1 MNWAAFLTIFGLVSI
16 SSQLILPN
24 ATFFLSSSHI
34 RFFFWLWRRHST
46 SRCFTDCR
54 PCLHGHSR
62 ESKSDT
68 FLEWRNLLSP
78 IFFVRICTISALA
91 ALRRPLCISSI
102 FFVGFGQIA
111 CSSLPVF
118 SFVQATSHNSEALRS
133 NASLMVARDLP
144 SSCFSDVYP
153 ESHSLHKKVGLVF
166 SVRFTVWR
174 LQTLANVTSADVSLY
189 KHVYIKPMVIAS

>member
-1 MNWAAFLTIFGLVSI
+1 MNWAAFSTNFGLVSI

-34 RFFFWLWRRHST
+34 RFPFWVWRRHST
-46 SRCFTDCR
+46 SRCFADYGLR
-54 PCLHGHSR
+54 LHRHSG
-62 ESKSDT
+62 ESKPGT

-78 IFFVRICTISALA
+78 IFSVRICTISALA
-91 ALRRPLCISSI
+91 ALRRPLYISSV

-133 NASLMVARDLP
+133 NASLMVAGDLP
-144 SSCFSDVYP
+144 SSCLSDLYP
-153 ESHSLHKKVGLVF
+153 EFHSLHFPFFFFAFLHPVVSF
-166 SVRFTVWR
+166 
-174 LQTLANVTSADVSLY
+174 AAISAFLFPLLSLCEG
-189 KHVYIKPMVIAS
+189 I